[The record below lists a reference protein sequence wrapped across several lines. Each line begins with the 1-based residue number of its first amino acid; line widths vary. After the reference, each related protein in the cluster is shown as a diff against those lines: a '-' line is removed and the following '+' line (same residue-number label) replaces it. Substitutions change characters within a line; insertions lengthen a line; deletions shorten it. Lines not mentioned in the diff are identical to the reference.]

1 MINVVLY
8 QPEIPGNTGNIMRT
22 CAATNTKL
30 HLIKPL
36 GFSLEE
42 KYIKRSAV
50 NYIDKVNYEVYESFE
65 DFLSKNE
72 GEFYFLT
79 RYGKKPHTSFDYSDK
94 TQNIYKED
102 YRTEFSLENK
112 EIQEYL
118 KNKDFDPLLDSAKV
132 VYVAYLCG
140 FNDDLGN
147 ALSEE
152 EFLEELPMDLT
163 VINQIVADLINPKK
177 K

>member
-1 MINVVLY
+1 MKNTVQKLELNSGEVVEL
-8 QPEIPGNTGNIMRT
+8 TLT
-22 CAATNTKL
+22 FAKL
-30 HLIKPL
+30 L
-36 GFSLEE
+36 
-42 KYIKRSAV
+42 
-50 NYIDKVNYEVYESFE
+50 KVKNHNKKLYESFM
-65 DFLSKNE
+65 NA
-72 GEFYFLT
+72 
-79 RYGKKPHTSFDYSDK
+79 
-94 TQNIYKED
+94 
-102 YRTEFSLENK
+102 
-112 EIQEYL
+112 L

-140 FNDDLGN
+140 LNDDLKN